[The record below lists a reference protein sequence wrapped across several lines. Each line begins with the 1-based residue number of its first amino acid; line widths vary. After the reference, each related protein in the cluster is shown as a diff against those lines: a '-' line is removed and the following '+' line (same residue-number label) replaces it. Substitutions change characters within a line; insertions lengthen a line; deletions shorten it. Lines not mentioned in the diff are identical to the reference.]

1 LTVDS
6 GLVTKS
12 SDPFAFIGFGNDRG
26 PRTAETLPSIPAQ
39 PPAPA
44 PPPQQAAAPQHLQP
58 PAAYAPPAAQAAAPF
73 TLQPGDRI
81 GALEIRSML
90 GAGGMGKVFEAFDR
104 DLMRT
109 VAVKVAGDHPDAPPV
124 REEARALAAIS
135 SPSVVTVHAVGL
147 HRGIDYL
154 VMERVYG
161 VSLEERL
168 EEQRQRNAPLPL
180 PEALHLVSSLAEGLA
195 VIHQAGI
202 VHWDLK
208 PANVMLTPGGRVVLL
223 DFGIFVPAFAAAHA
237 PMFRGTP
244 AYSAPEAIRG
254 AVEPPDAHLVDAY
267 ALGVLGYELLTGNL
281 PFDAPTVNEIW
292 DLHQAAPVPDVRML
306 RPEVPAGV
314 ALVLIELMA
323 KDPADRP
330 QVMAEVLRRLQAVQR
345 PAAQPDRQ
353 RQPSILIVE
362 DEPATLRLIEAYV
375 RKTAPGAEVRTAMR
389 ADDALRLIRVSQPD
403 LLLLDLKLPDM
414 TGIDLCLHLRGIGL
428 ADRCRIVPVSAAPDQ
443 ADRRLLLQLGL
454 TQAVQKGPGALEH
467 IGAVIRETFRLLGR
481 PLQ

>member
-1 LTVDS
+1 MTS
-6 GLVTKS
+6 S
-12 SDPFAFIGFGNDRG
+12 SDPLALLGFGNDRG
-26 PRTAETLPSIPAQ
+26 PRTADTLPSMPF
-39 PPAPA
+39 A
-44 PPPQQAAAPQHLQP
+44 PPPAGAPVPAGSPATGSIQA
-58 PAAYAPPAAQAAAPF
+58 
-73 TLQPGDRI
+73 GDRI
-81 GALEIRSML
+81 GSLEIRSLL
-90 GAGGMGKVFEAFDR
+90 GAGGMGKVYEAFDR
-104 DLMRT
+104 DLLRT

-135 SPSVVTVHAVGL
+135 SPSVVTVHSVGT
-147 HRGIDYL
+147 HRGLDYL

-161 VSLEERL
+161 LSLEERL
-168 EEQRQRNAPLPL
+168 EEQRQRGVPLHL
-180 PEALHLVSSLAEGLA
+180 SEALHLVSSLADGLA

-208 PANVMLTPGGRVVLL
+208 PANVMLTPGARVVLL

-267 ALGVLGYELLTGNL
+267 ALGVLGFELLTGQL

-292 DLHQAAPVPDVRML
+292 DLHQTAPVPDVRSL
-306 RPEVPAGV
+306 RPEVPAPV
-314 ALVLIELMA
+314 AEVLLELMS

-330 QVMAEVLRRLQAVQR
+330 QVMGDVGRRLHLMKGPTQQEKAR
-345 PAAQPDRQ
+345 A
-353 RQPSILIVE
+353 PSILIVE
-362 DEPATLRLIEAYV
+362 DEPATLRLMETYV
-375 RKTAPGAEVRTAMR
+375 RKTAPSAEVRTAMR
-389 ADDALRLIRVSQPD
+389 ADDALRLIRANAPD

-414 TGIDLCLHLRGIGL
+414 TGIDLCLHLRGIGI

-443 ADRRLLLQLGL
+443 VDRRLLLQLGL

-481 PLQ
+481 PL